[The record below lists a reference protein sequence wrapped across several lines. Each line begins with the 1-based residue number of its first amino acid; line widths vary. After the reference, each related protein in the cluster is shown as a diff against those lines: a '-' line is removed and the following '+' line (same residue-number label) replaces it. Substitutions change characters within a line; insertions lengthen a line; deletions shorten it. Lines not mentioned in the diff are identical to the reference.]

1 MTAMRI
7 CLYWNK
13 KAGGGISLDRLTSI
27 IDGAGH
33 HVARVVEDASELPSH
48 MDDVD
53 CVVAAGGDGTV
64 ARAGRTLAGSLLPLA
79 ILPLG
84 TANNIANSL
93 AIHGEVAQLAG
104 RWHAGNVA
112 KIDVGLVEYGNGNG
126 RFIESVGCGLVT
138 RCIEVGQATLSK
150 DDPDSHLEDARS
162 LYLDTLRDLEPRHY
176 QVVLDGE
183 AVTGEF
189 LLVEALNT
197 PSIGPK
203 LEFTEHVSA
212 ADGYLSVIVAG
223 ESDRAVLTAYL
234 SALQAGADSCAA
246 FKSWRA
252 KTVTIAG
259 ADRIHVDDRV
269 VETGEPISIN
279 LQPVSLSILA

>member
-1 MTAMRI
+1 MQMRI

-13 KAGGGISLDRLTSI
+13 RAGGGISLDRLIAI

-33 HVARVVEDASELPSH
+33 HVARVEEDASELPSH

-64 ARAGRTLAGSLLPLA
+64 ARAGRTLAGSPLPLA

-84 TANNIANSL
+84 TANNIASSL
-93 AIHGEVAQLAG
+93 AIRGEVAQLVE
-104 RWHAGNVA
+104 RWHDGNVA
-112 KIDVGLVEYGNGNG
+112 KIDVGLVEYGDGTD
-126 RFIESVGCGLVT
+126 RFIESVGFGLVT
-138 RCIEVGQATLSK
+138 RCIEVGQGTLSK
-150 DDPDSHLEDARS
+150 DDPDSHLEDARN
-162 LYLDTLRDLEPRHY
+162 LYLDTLRDLRPQRY
-176 QVVLDGE
+176 QIVLDGE
-183 AVTGEF
+183 EMTGEF

-212 ADGYLSVIVAG
+212 ADGFLSVVIAA
-223 ESDRAVLTAYL
+223 ESDRAMLCAYL
-234 SALQAGADSCAA
+234 SALQAGSDASGR

-252 KTVTIAG
+252 RAISITG
-259 ADRIHVDDRV
+259 ADRLHVDDRV
-269 VETGEPISIN
+269 IEAGGSISIGMRP
-279 LQPVSLSILA
+279 LSLSILT

>member
-1 MTAMRI
+1 MRI
-7 CLYWNK
+7 CLYWSK
-13 KAGGGISLDRLTSI
+13 TAGGGISLDRLTTI

-64 ARAGRTLAGSLLPLA
+64 ARAGRTLAGSSLPLA

-84 TANNIANSL
+84 TANNIASSL
-93 AIHGEVAQLAG
+93 AIRGEVAQLVE
-104 RWHAGNVA
+104 RWHEGNVA
-112 KIDVGLVEYGNGNG
+112 RIDVGLVEYGDGTD

-138 RCIEVGQATLSK
+138 RCIEVGEATLSK
-150 DDPDSHLEDARS
+150 DDPESHLEDARN
-162 LYLDTLRDLEPRHY
+162 LYLDTLRDLRPRRYHI
-176 QVVLDGE
+176 VLDGE
-183 AVTGEF
+183 EVTGEF

-203 LEFTEHVSA
+203 LELTEHVSA
-212 ADGYLSVIVAG
+212 ADGCLSVVVAA
-223 ESDRAVLTAYL
+223 ESERAMLCAYL
-234 SALQAGADSCAA
+234 SALPAGSDASAG

-252 KTVTIAG
+252 RAITITG

-269 VETGEPISIN
+269 IDASGSITIGI
-279 LQPVSLSILA
+279 QPVSLSILA